1 MRSLPSNSS
10 ILSLLLKDA
19 VNILIGNPRY
29 VVLQDISVMVA
40 VSPSLLAGGGD
51 VTISRQPTNYR
62 VGSRNTFETVNPTL
76 TTYST
81 GVDSSINVITG
92 VAGTVVNLDKESHS
106 T

>member
-1 MRSLPSNSS
+1 
-10 ILSLLLKDA
+10 
-19 VNILIGNPRY
+19 
-29 VVLQDISVMVA
+29 MVA

-92 VAGTVVNLDKESHS
+92 VASTVVNLDKESHS